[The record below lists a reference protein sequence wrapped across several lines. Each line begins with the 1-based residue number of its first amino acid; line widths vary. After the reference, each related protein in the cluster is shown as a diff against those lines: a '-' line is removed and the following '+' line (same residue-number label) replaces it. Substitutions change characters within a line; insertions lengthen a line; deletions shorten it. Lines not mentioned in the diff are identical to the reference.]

1 MNSNKNIS
9 NQMFIFD
16 EMRKPKNPAGEKS
29 LNAELTITTE
39 KKQLFNYK

>member
-1 MNSNKNIS
+1 MNSNKNIP

-29 LNAELTITTE
+29 LNAELTITE